1 MTREAQMIEELLGD
15 LIPENFGLINEY
27 YTPMILADAI
37 ADASDPLLPLLA
49 GTDGV
54 VQAIEP
60 SAGIGRLIRAFSA
73 GRGTS
78 RMTHDGSRQQ
88 GTFNLVD
95 SNPPYG
101 ERGPAALMAARKG
114 AT

>member
-1 MTREAQMIEELLGD
+1 MTREAQMLEELLGD
-15 LIPENFGLINEY
+15 RIPEAFGLIHEY
-27 YTPMILADAI
+27 YTPTILADAI
-37 ADASDPLLPLLA
+37 ADASGPLRPLLA

-54 VQAIEP
+54 VPALEP

-73 GRGTS
+73 RHGTS
-78 RMTHDGSRQQ
+78 WMTHDGSRQQ
-88 GTFNLVD
+88 DTFNLVV

>member
-15 LIPENFGLINEY
+15 LIPETFGLIHEY
-27 YTPMILADAI
+27 YTPTILADAI
-37 ADASDPLLPLLA
+37 ADASGPLRPSLA

-54 VQAIEP
+54 VPALEP
-60 SAGIGRLIRAFSA
+60 SAGIGRLNRAFSA
-73 GRGTS
+73 RHGTS
-78 RMTHDGSRQQ
+78 WMTHDGIQ
-88 GTFNLVD
+88 NLVV

>member
-1 MTREAQMIEELLGD
+1 MTRETQILEELRGD
-15 LIPENFGLINEY
+15 LIPETFGLINEY
-27 YTPMILADAI
+27 YTPTILADAI

-60 SAGIGRLIRAFSA
+60 AAGIGRLIRAFST
-73 GRGTS
+73 RHGTS
-78 RMTHDGSRQQ
+78 WMTHDGSRQQ
-88 GTFNLVD
+88 GTFNLVV
-95 SNPPYG
+95 STPPYG
-101 ERGPAALMAARKG
+101 ERGAAALLAARKG